1 MAEDISLEEKLQ
13 RFDAAL
19 NKLQRTIEG
28 GGSGVND
35 MMGEFLEAAEEYRKD
50 PEYRAPWGCAGADLT
65 ARGST
70 LRVSR

>member
-28 GGSGVND
+28 GAV
-35 MMGEFLEAAEEYRKD
+35 
-50 PEYRAPWGCAGADLT
+50 
-65 ARGST
+65 
-70 LRVSR
+70 V